1 MRLHSC
7 LTLVILAL
15 ALATSPGGAQVGP
28 DRPWRLG
35 VSIETLRFS
44 RALVE
49 AAAPTPEAA
58 GLRPSA
64 GAGIGVTLARDGRSW
79 RADLTAAWA
88 GVRPQADNA
97 SATLIDNTARLTR
110 WQLRAAVER
119 RLCALGAGMLALGAG
134 PSMDWWRIAGTSRLR
149 LGGQAAL
156 ALRVP
161 LAGWELENRLG
172 AGVSGSPFVPEDAG
186 AEFETRALV
195 SLFLGL
201 VVRAPL

>member
-7 LTLVILAL
+7 LTLVILAF
-15 ALATSPGGAQVGP
+15 ATSPAGAQVGP
-28 DRPWRLG
+28 ERPWRLG
-35 VSIETLRFS
+35 VSVETLRFS
-44 RALVE
+44 RALVD
-49 AAAPTPEAA
+49 AGAPSPEAA
-58 GLRPSA
+58 GLRPSG
-64 GAGIGVTLARDGRSW
+64 GAGIGVTLARGGRAW
-79 RADLTAAWA
+79 RADLTAGWA
-88 GVRPQADNA
+88 GARPQADNA

-119 RLCALGAGMLALGAG
+119 RLCAVGAGMLGLGAG
-134 PSMDWWRIAGTSRLR
+134 PAMDWWRIAGASRLR

-186 AEFETRALV
+186 AGFETRALV
-195 SLFLGL
+195 SLFLGM